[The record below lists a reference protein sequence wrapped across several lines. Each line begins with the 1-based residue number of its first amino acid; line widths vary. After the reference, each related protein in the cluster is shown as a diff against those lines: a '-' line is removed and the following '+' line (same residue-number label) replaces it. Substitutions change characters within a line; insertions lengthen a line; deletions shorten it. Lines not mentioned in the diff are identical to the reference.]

1 MTSGRLTFG
10 RARDRLGA
18 AGPQLTLPASASS
31 HRTDGLSARLAAVF
45 AAPPPKTTA
54 TEVVG
59 AGMVAG
65 GALAA
70 ALIPWTAFLAA

>member
-1 MTSGRLTFG
+1 MTSDCRTLG
-10 RARDRLGA
+10 RARDRFGA

-31 HRTDGLSARLAAVF
+31 HRTDDLFARLAAVL

-54 TEVVG
+54 TKIVG
-59 AGMVAG
+59 AVMVAG